1 MEIQTNYT
9 YETKK
14 RGQQR
19 SKDYIEIK
27 PEAKVIEA
35 YNEKEAKQKFIEDVN
50 LELPT
55 GSKGE
60 TSAEFMVKQIK
71 DIINFNIKSY
81 DIFEDENENNMP
93 MFAAKPV
100 VYDFIPNDEKFNK
113 NNGFC
118 VSDVFISLYK
128 NQIKK
133 LTLDKFIDMCYDV
146 RGETPHSPFRK
157 SLLDV
162 GIDSD
167 SDDEEYENTNKWS
180 LKDGVTPHMLLK
192 ICEKLDI
199 SHYSFDVTR
208 KCFLKYVRKSHNYEP
223 LVYYAINSHMYW
235 VSDKNAALSL
245 IRNSQDINTKFKSI
259 CLTDDETDKVNIYDL
274 DIKENISIIDLQ
286 EHKDSTI
293 IYTKII

>member
-35 YNEKEAKQKFIEDVN
+35 YNEKEAKQKFIENVN

-118 VSDVFISLYK
+118 VSDVFVSLYK

-167 SDDEEYENTNKWS
+167 SDDDEDYKHNNKWS

-199 SHYSFDVTR
+199 SHYAFDITR
-208 KCFLKYVRKSHNYEP
+208 KCFLKYISKCHNYE
-223 LVYYAINSHMYW
+223 LCS
-235 VSDKNAALSL
+235 
-245 IRNSQDINTKFKSI
+245 
-259 CLTDDETDKVNIYDL
+259 E
-274 DIKENISIIDLQ
+274 
-286 EHKDSTI
+286 
-293 IYTKII
+293 